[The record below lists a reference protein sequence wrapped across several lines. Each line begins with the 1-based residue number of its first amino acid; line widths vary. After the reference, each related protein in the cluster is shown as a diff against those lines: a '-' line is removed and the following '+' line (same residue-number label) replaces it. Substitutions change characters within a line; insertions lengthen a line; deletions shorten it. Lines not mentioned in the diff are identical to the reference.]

1 MQRLSTLTHRVSGIA
16 QEHVNINGT
25 GTTSVCQHSC
35 RRNAALAGRQHR
47 VQLEYII
54 PCSCEFIYNILLILN
69 ASSKSLAHCRSC
81 LFYAAYFTWLKRM
94 QTITHIKRILIRPP
108 LFYPLIFRVHPA
120 CYTEVLVCVHYLS
133 DASERVFHS
142 NYMTAIRLHGCD
154 FVVCVIRL

>member
-1 MQRLSTLTHRVSGIA
+1 MIFFFQRQVQRLSTLTHRVSGIA

-81 LFYAAYFTWLKRM
+81 LFVCSLLYLVKAHADNNAHQKDTYSS
-94 QTITHIKRILIRPP
+94 PP
-108 LFYPLIFRVHPA
+108 FLPLNLPSPPSLLYRGT
-120 CYTEVLVCVHYLS
+120 CLRSLS
-133 DASERVFHS
+133 Q
-142 NYMTAIRLHGCD
+142 
-154 FVVCVIRL
+154 